1 MAFYNR
7 LIDSLTRVTDA
18 NDAESGKS
26 GKSGKSGWFSN
37 FMRTVG
43 EDVVSALTAGTLS
56 LKDFSWLK
64 QLYRWMRSDS
74 SAEEIA
80 KRYNLPEE
88 QVNKE
93 LRDYEKKGY
102 APSWVVDLLSKRIAD
117 EYKSSGGKPQ
127 ASAQGSK
134 KAAEKTAQEID
145 HDALDMYYGEGQQAR
160 DENFYRLVRALEKQ
174 AVPEEMVIMILY
186 PEGEEDE
193 DVTEEGDKGED
204 ANGEESNVGGGSG
217 SDDESA
223 STSGDEDATDDD
235 TGKQDAEG
243 STDQEDGEDVAP
255 FTVGRDILKVTS
267 PEQMSDVWTHTSL
280 GLKSIGYGRTVL
292 PRGVYLLSSADV
304 NPQTLED
311 YTFKLPI
318 NGVIRWKAFSA
329 WVSSS
334 WSDEDAEAWEE
345 ARSQAINE
353 EATDRWEGVDFMSKL
368 ARNPVS
374 GDVEIDLGYL
384 PRGNYQDLFVLNVAS
399 NNTFTLSVW
408 ADSMGAVS
416 VI

>member
-18 NDAESGKS
+18 NGAES

-37 FMRTVG
+37 FMRAVG
-43 EDVVSALTAGTLS
+43 EDAVSALTAGTLS
-56 LKDFSWLK
+56 LSDFSWLK
-64 QLYRWMRSDS
+64 RLYRWMQSDS
-74 SAEEIA
+74 SVEEIA
-80 KRYNLPEE
+80 KRYNIPEE

-93 LRDYEKKGY
+93 LLDYEKKGY

-134 KAAEKTAQEID
+134 EAAKQTAQVID
-145 HDALDMYYGEGQQAR
+145 HDALDMYYGEGQQTR
-160 DENFYRLVRALEKQ
+160 DENFNRLVRALEKQ
-174 AVPEEMVIMILY
+174 GVPEEMVVMILH
-186 PEGEEDE
+186 PEGDE
-193 DVTEEGDKGED
+193 GV
-204 ANGEESNVGGGSG
+204 A
-217 SDDESA
+217 DE
-223 STSGDEDATDDD
+223 D

-243 STDQEDGEDVAP
+243 SANQEDGEDVTS
-255 FTVGRDILKVTS
+255 FTVGRGILKVTS
-267 PEQMSDVWTHTSL
+267 PEQMSGVWDHASL

-304 NPQTLED
+304 NPQTLEY

-318 NGVIRWKAFSA
+318 SGVIHWKAFSA

-334 WSDEDAEAWEE
+334 WSAADAAAWEE
-345 ARSQAINE
+345 ARSKAINK

-408 ADSMGAVS
+408 ADSLGAVS

>member
-18 NDAESGKS
+18 DGAESGKS

-37 FMRTVG
+37 FMRAVG
-43 EDVVSALTAGTLS
+43 EDVVSALMAGTLS

-102 APSWVVDLLSKRIAD
+102 APSWVVDILSKRIAD

-127 ASAQGSK
+127 ASAPGSK
-134 KAAEKTAQEID
+134 KAAEQTAQAID
-145 HDALDMYYGEGQQAR
+145 HDALDMYYGEGRQAR

-174 AVPEEMVIMILY
+174 GVPEEMVGMILY

-193 DVTEEGDKGED
+193 AVTAEGDKGENAD
-204 ANGEESNVGGGSG
+204 GEESNA
-217 SDDESA
+217 E
-223 STSGDEDATDDD
+223 GDS
-235 TGKQDAEG
+235 GKQDAEG
-243 STDQEDGEDVAP
+243 SADV
-255 FTVGRDILKVTS
+255 RDILKVTS

-280 GLKSIGYGRTVL
+280 GLKSIGYGRVVL

-318 NGVIRWKAFSA
+318 SGVIRWKAFSA

-345 ARSQAINE
+345 ARSKAIDE

-368 ARNPVS
+368 AKNPVS

-416 VI
+416 VLE

>member
-26 GKSGKSGWFSN
+26 GKSGWFSN
-37 FMRTVG
+37 FMRAVG
-43 EDVVSALTAGTLS
+43 EDAVSALTAGTLS
-56 LKDFSWLK
+56 LSDFSWLK
-64 QLYRWMRSDS
+64 RLYRWMRSDS

-80 KRYNLPEE
+80 KRYNIPEE

-102 APSWVVDLLSKRIAD
+102 APSWVVDILSKRIAD

-127 ASAQGSK
+127 ASAQGSE
-134 KAAEKTAQEID
+134 KAAKQTAQKID
-145 HDALDMYYGEGQQAR
+145 HDALDMYYGEGRQAR

-174 AVPEEMVIMILY
+174 GVPEEMVGMILF

-193 DVTEEGDKGED
+193 SVTAEGDKGENAD
-204 ANGEESNVGGGSG
+204 GEESNAEGG
-217 SDDESA
+217 
-223 STSGDEDATDDD
+223 SGDEDATDG
-235 TGKQDAEG
+235 T
-243 STDQEDGEDVAP
+243 
-255 FTVGRDILKVTS
+255 TVEHDILKVTS

-318 NGVIRWKAFSA
+318 SGVIRWKAFSA

-334 WSDEDAEAWEE
+334 WSAEDAADWEE
-345 ARSQAINE
+345 ARSKAIDE

-408 ADSMGAVS
+408 ADSLSAVS

>member
-18 NDAESGKS
+18 DGAESEKS
-26 GKSGKSGWFSN
+26 EKSEKSGWFSN
-37 FMRTVG
+37 LMRAVG
-43 EDVVSALTAGTLS
+43 EDAMSALTAGTLS

-64 QLYRWMRSDS
+64 RLYRWMRSDP
-74 SAEEIA
+74 SAKELSE
-80 KRYNLPEE
+80 RYNIPEE

-93 LRDYEKKGY
+93 LLDYKKKGY
-102 APSWVVDLLSKRIAD
+102 APSWVVDLLSKRIAYA
-117 EYKSSGGKPQ
+117 YKSSGGKPQ

-134 KAAEKTAQEID
+134 KAAEKTAQVID
-145 HDALDMYYGEGQQAR
+145 HDTLDMYYGEGRQAR

-174 AVPEEMVIMILY
+174 GVPEEMVGIILY
-186 PEGEEDE
+186 PEGKEDE
-193 DVTEEGDKGED
+193 AVTAEGDKGENAD
-204 ANGEESNVGGGSG
+204 GERSNTEGGSG
-217 SDDESA
+217 SDDEGDSTSGD
-223 STSGDEDATDDD
+223 STSGDEDTADDD
-235 TGKQDAEG
+235 TGK
-243 STDQEDGEDVAP
+243 
-255 FTVGRDILKVTS
+255 RDILKVTS

-280 GLKSIGYGRTVL
+280 ELKSIGYGRTVL

-318 NGVIRWKAFSA
+318 SGVIRWKAFSA
-329 WVSSS
+329 WVSAS
-334 WSDEDAEAWEE
+334 WSAEDAADWEE

-408 ADSMGAVS
+408 ADSLSAVS

>member
-18 NDAESGKS
+18 DDAESGKS
-26 GKSGKSGWFSN
+26 GKTGKSGWFSN

-43 EDVVSALTAGTLS
+43 EDIVSALTAGTLS

-64 QLYRWMRSDS
+64 RLYRWMRSDS
-74 SAEEIA
+74 SIAEIA
-80 KRYNLPEE
+80 KRYNIPEE

-134 KAAEKTAQEID
+134 EAAKRTAQEID
-145 HDALDMYYGEGQQAR
+145 HDALDMYYGEGRQAR

-174 AVPEEMVIMILY
+174 GVPEEMVGMILY

-193 DVTEEGDKGED
+193 AVTAEGDKGENAD
-204 ANGEESNVGGGSG
+204 GEGSNAEGGSG
-217 SDDESA
+217 SDDEGD
-223 STSGDEDATDDD
+223 STE
-235 TGKQDAEG
+235 
-243 STDQEDGEDVAP
+243 
-255 FTVGRDILKVTS
+255 RDILKVTS

-292 PRGVYLLSSADV
+292 PRGVYLLSSVDV
-304 NPQTLED
+304 NPQTLES

-318 NGVIRWKAFSA
+318 SGVIRWKAFSA
-329 WVSSS
+329 WVSAS
-334 WSDEDAEAWEE
+334 WSDEDAVAWKE
-345 ARSQAINE
+345 ARSKAIDE

-399 NNTFTLSVW
+399 NNMFTLSVW

>member
-37 FMRTVG
+37 FMRAVG
-43 EDVVSALTAGTLS
+43 EDAVSALTAGTLS
-56 LKDFSWLK
+56 LSDFSWLK
-64 QLYRWMRSDS
+64 RLYRWMRSDS

-80 KRYNLPEE
+80 KRYNIPEE

-102 APSWVVDLLSKRIAD
+102 APSWVVDILSKRIAD

-127 ASAQGSK
+127 ASAQGSE
-134 KAAEKTAQEID
+134 KAAKQTAQKID
-145 HDALDMYYGEGQQAR
+145 HDALDMYYGEGRQAR

-174 AVPEEMVIMILY
+174 GVPEEMVGMILF

-193 DVTEEGDKGED
+193 SVTAEGDKGENAD
-204 ANGEESNVGGGSG
+204 GEESNAEGG
-217 SDDESA
+217 
-223 STSGDEDATDDD
+223 SGDEDATDG
-235 TGKQDAEG
+235 T
-243 STDQEDGEDVAP
+243 
-255 FTVGRDILKVTS
+255 TVEHDILKVTS

-318 NGVIRWKAFSA
+318 SGVIRWKAFSA

-334 WSDEDAEAWEE
+334 WSAEDAADWEE
-345 ARSQAINE
+345 ARSKAIDE

-408 ADSMGAVS
+408 ADSLSAVS

>member
-7 LIDSLTRVTDA
+7 LIDSLTRVSDA

-37 FMRTVG
+37 FMRAVG
-43 EDVVSALTAGTLS
+43 EDAVSALTAGTLS
-56 LKDFSWLK
+56 LSDFSWLK
-64 QLYRWMRSDS
+64 RLYRWMRSDS
-74 SAEEIA
+74 SIEEIA
-80 KRYNLPEE
+80 KRYNISEE
-88 QVNKE
+88 QANKE
-93 LRDYEKKGY
+93 LLDYEKKGY

-117 EYKSSGGKPQ
+117 EYKSSGGKQQ
-127 ASAQGSK
+127 ASAQESK
-134 KAAEKTAQEID
+134 KAAERTAQKID
-145 HDALDMYYGEGQQAR
+145 HDALDMYYGEGRQAR

-174 AVPEEMVIMILY
+174 GVPEEMVGMILY
-186 PEGEEDE
+186 PEGEEGE
-193 DVTEEGDKGED
+193 AVTAEGDKGED
-204 ANGEESNVGGGSG
+204 AN
-217 SDDESA
+217 
-223 STSGDEDATDDD
+223 EDATDNG

-243 STDQEDGEDVAP
+243 SADQGDGEDGAP
-255 FTVGRDILKVTS
+255 SAVGRDILKVTS

-318 NGVIRWKAFSA
+318 SGVIRWKAFSS

-334 WSDEDAEAWEE
+334 WSDEDATAWEE
-345 ARSQAINE
+345 ARSKAIDE

-384 PRGNYQDLFVLNVAS
+384 PRGDYQDLFVLNVAS

-408 ADSMGAVS
+408 ADSLGAVS

>member
-18 NDAESGKS
+18 DGAE
-26 GKSGKSGWFSN
+26 SGKSGWFSN

-134 KAAEKTAQEID
+134 KAAEKTAQAID
-145 HDALDMYYGEGQQAR
+145 HDALDMYYGDGQQAR

-186 PEGEEDE
+186 PEGEENE
-193 DVTEEGDKGED
+193 DVTAEGEG
-204 ANGEESNVGGGSG
+204 SNAEGGSG

-223 STSGDEDATDDD
+223 SASGNEDATDDD

-243 STDQEDGEDVAP
+243 SADV
-255 FTVGRDILKVTS
+255 RDILKVTS

-304 NPQTLED
+304 NPQTLES

-334 WSDEDAEAWEE
+334 WSDEDAAAWEE

-353 EATDRWEGVDFMSKL
+353 EATGRWEGVDFMSKL

>member
-37 FMRTVG
+37 FMRAVG
-43 EDVVSALTAGTLS
+43 EDAVSALTAGTLS

-64 QLYRWMRSDS
+64 RLYRWMRSDS

-80 KRYNLPEE
+80 KRYNISEE
-88 QVNKE
+88 QANKE

-102 APSWVVDLLSKRIAD
+102 APSWVVDILSKRIAD

-127 ASAQGSK
+127 ASAQGSE
-134 KAAEKTAQEID
+134 KAAKQTAQKID
-145 HDALDMYYGEGQQAR
+145 HDALDMYYGEGRQAR

-174 AVPEEMVIMILY
+174 GVPEEMVGIILY
-186 PEGEEDE
+186 PEGEAGEA
-193 DVTEEGDKGED
+193 VTAGGDKGED
-204 ANGEESNVGGGSG
+204 ADGEKSN
-217 SDDESA
+217 
-223 STSGDEDATDDD
+223 SGDEDATVDD

-243 STDQEDGEDVAP
+243 SADV
-255 FTVGRDILKVTS
+255 RDILKVTS

-280 GLKSIGYGRTVL
+280 GLKSIGYGRAVL

-318 NGVIRWKAFSA
+318 AGVIRWKAFSA

-334 WSDEDAEAWEE
+334 WSAEDAAAWEE
-345 ARSQAINE
+345 ARSKAIDE

-408 ADSMGAVS
+408 SDSMSAVS

>member
-7 LIDSLTRVTDA
+7 LIGSLTRVTDA
-18 NDAESGKS
+18 DGAES

-37 FMRTVG
+37 FMRAVG
-43 EDVVSALTAGTLS
+43 EDAVSALTAGTLS

-74 SAEEIA
+74 SVEEIA
-80 KRYNLPEE
+80 KRYNIPEE

-93 LRDYEKKGY
+93 LLDYEKKGY
-102 APSWVVDLLSKRIAD
+102 APSWVVDLLSKRIVD

-134 KAAEKTAQEID
+134 KAAERTAQAID
-145 HDALDMYYGEGQQAR
+145 RDALDIYYGEGQQTR
-160 DENFYRLVRALEKQ
+160 DENFRRLVRALEKQ
-174 AVPEEMVIMILY
+174 GVPEEMVVTILH
-186 PEGEEDE
+186 PEGDE
-193 DVTEEGDKGED
+193 GV
-204 ANGEESNVGGGSG
+204 A
-217 SDDESA
+217 DE
-223 STSGDEDATDDD
+223 D
-235 TGKQDAEG
+235 TGKQDAES
-243 STDQEDGEDVAP
+243 STDQEDGEGVAP

-267 PEQMSDVWTHTSL
+267 PEQMSGVWDHTSL

-304 NPQTLED
+304 NPQTLEY

-318 NGVIRWKAFSA
+318 SGVIHWKAFSA

-334 WSDEDAEAWEE
+334 WSAEDAAAWEE
-345 ARSQAINE
+345 ARSKAINE

-408 ADSMGAVS
+408 ADSLSAVS